1 MQEAAGLINTCDYSI
16 VRVITKVHLVFK
28 VTVVAVLALLQL
40 KADFI
45 SSGLEVC

>member
-1 MQEAAGLINTCDYSI
+1 MQESAGLISTCDRSI
-16 VRVITKVHLVFK
+16 VRVIAKVRLVIK
-28 VTVVAVLALLQL
+28 VTVVAILALLQL